1 MKILKYKGYSGSI
14 EYSQEDE
21 LLYGQVMGLNSLIS
35 YEGKTGKELEKDFTE
50 AVDDYLLFCKE
61 EGTKAEKPFT
71 GNFNVRIP
79 SELHQRASL
88 LAMRE
93 NRSLNSF
100 VANPLGKRS
109 TGRNPPVSPG
119 KPRKC

>member
-1 MKILKYKGYSGSI
+1 MKALKYKGYTGSI

-21 LLYGQVMGLNSLIS
+21 LLYGRVTGINSLVS
-35 YEGKTGKELEKDFTE
+35 YEGKSGKELEKDFIE
-50 AVDDYLLFCKE
+50 SVDDYLLMCKE
-61 EGTKAEKPFT
+61 EGIKVEKPFK

-79 SELHQRASL
+79 SELHQRASF

-100 VANPLGKRS
+100 VAESIREKVNREESLR
-109 TGRNPPVSPG
+109 
-119 KPRKC
+119 

>member
-1 MKILKYKGYSGSI
+1 MKQLKYKGYSGSI
-14 EYSQEDE
+14 EYSKEDDV
-21 LLYGQVMGLNSLIS
+21 LYGQVLGIRGLIS
-35 YEGKTGKELEKDFTE
+35 YEGNTGKELEEDFKE
-50 AVDDYLLFCKE
+50 AIDDYIDTCKE
-61 EGTKAEKPFT
+61 KGFEVEKPFK

-100 VANPLGKRS
+100 VAESIREKVNRESK
-109 TGRNPPVSPG
+109 T
-119 KPRKC
+119 

>member
-61 EGTKAEKPFT
+61 EGTKAEKPFK

-100 VANPLGKRS
+100 VAESIREKVNREES
-109 TGRNPPVSPG
+109 ARITR
-119 KPRKC
+119 